1 MNSIIKS
8 IQNDL
13 SEVKNILPS
22 ALVIQLPFIM
32 KLKKDPKQERS
43 FLKELYYKE
52 EVKMQL
58 KPSRLEKCLEILV

>member
-13 SEVKNILPS
+13 SEVKEHPS

-58 KPSRLEKCLEILV
+58 KPSRLERCLEILV